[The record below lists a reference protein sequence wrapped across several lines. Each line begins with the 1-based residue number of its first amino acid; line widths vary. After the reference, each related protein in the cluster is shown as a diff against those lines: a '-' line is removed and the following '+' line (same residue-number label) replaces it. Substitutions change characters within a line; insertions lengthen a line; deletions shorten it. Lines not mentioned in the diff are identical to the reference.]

1 MCGWQKFVCVQ
12 AAAIF
17 FTYRASVIN
26 QNARIKEETK
36 KMKKTI
42 SVLLVLVLACAVVIA
57 GGKKES
63 TTEIYFLNFKPEVAD
78 VYETEV
84 APAFE
89 KENPGYTLKV
99 VTAASGTYEQT
110 FNSEVA
116 KSKPPVIFQ
125 VNGPVGLANQKNVAA
140 DLSGTEFYKILGDK
154 SMALSLNGNPAAIP
168 YAVEGYGIIYNNAIM
183 NKYFAL
189 ADRATTVK
197 SMDEIKDFA
206 TLKAVVE
213 DMQAKKD
220 ALGIKGVFAS
230 TSMAAGNQWRW
241 QTHAVNVP
249 LYQEFLDINPNEST
263 ITTGLAQ
270 KEITF
275 KYGKQFQ
282 NLMDLYTNNSLTAKT
297 LLGSKTVDEAMAEFA
312 LGQCAMVQ
320 NGNWGASQILGVDG
334 NKVASSDI
342 KFLPIYT
349 GIPGEEKMGLCVGTE
364 NYLCINKNASA
375 EAQKG
380 ADIFLSWLF
389 GSATGK
395 KLVSTKLNFITP
407 FNTFAEN
414 ELPSDPLSQQV
425 SIWMNKDGVS
435 SVTWTFAAI
444 PSEAW
449 KDSFGSALLA
459 YFEGKCDWAAV
470 EKVAVDEWAKEVSL
484 KK

>member
-1 MCGWQKFVCVQ
+1 
-12 AAAIF
+12 
-17 FTYRASVIN
+17 
-26 QNARIKEETK
+26 
-36 KMKKTI
+36 
-42 SVLLVLVLACAVVIA
+42 
-57 GGKKES
+57 
-63 TTEIYFLNFKPEVAD
+63 
-78 VYETEV
+78 
-84 APAFE
+84 
-89 KENPGYTLKV
+89 
-99 VTAASGTYEQT
+99 
-110 FNSEVA
+110 
-116 KSKPPVIFQ
+116 
-125 VNGPVGLANQKNVAA
+125 
-140 DLSGTEFYKILGDK
+140 
-154 SMALSLNGNPAAIP
+154 
-168 YAVEGYGIIYNNAIM
+168 
-183 NKYFAL
+183 
-189 ADRATTVK
+189 
-197 SMDEIKDFA
+197 MDEIKDFA

-270 KEITF
+270 KEIAF

-435 SVTWTFAAI
+435 SVTWTFAAMTDVLMNFARKSCLSLMGRESRISSFCADVYVPSVVKNPKTNVIMRIAKPSISGNTFDI
-444 PSEAW
+444 PASASE
-449 KDSFGSALLA
+449 L
-459 YFEGKCDWAAV
+459 
-470 EKVAVDEWAKEVSL
+470 
-484 KK
+484 